1 MLQRLLFS
9 PFLVQLVVTRRCNL
23 ACGYCTEFDDFSAPV
38 PSDILEG
45 RIDRIRSLGAFS
57 LEFTGGEPL
66 LHPDLAS
73 LVAYAKRRG
82 LLRVML
88 ISNGFLLNEERVEA
102 LNRAGLDHLQ
112 VSVDGI
118 EPNDVTMKTLK
129 PLRAKL
135 EVLARTA
142 RFKVTLSG
150 VVGSTDSED
159 ALEVVA
165 FAKAHGFRPRVLL
178 IHGADGQ
185 LQLDPGKRALYRRVR
200 HAIGGR
206 FDEAHDYRDR
216 LLRGEPAPF
225 KCRAG
230 ARYLYVDEFGVV
242 RWCAQQRDRFGVPL
256 DDYTPA
262 ELRRQFHTRKG
273 CEAFCTVGC
282 ARTNSA
288 PDEWRG
294 QHLEASPEP
303 KPGTPEL
310 VPLAPIPRR

>member
-38 PSDILEG
+38 PTEVLQS
-45 RIDRIRSLGAFS
+45 RIDRIRALGAFS

-66 LHPDLAS
+66 LHPDLPHLIS
-73 LVAYAKRRG
+73 YARESG
-82 LLRVML
+82 ILRIML
-88 ISNGFLLNEERVEA
+88 ISNGFLLSEERVEA

-129 PLRAKL
+129 PLRVKL
-135 EVLARTA
+135 EMLARTA

-150 VVGSTDSED
+150 VVGSTESED

-178 IHGADGQ
+178 IHGSDGQ
-185 LQLDPGKRALYRRVR
+185 LQLDPAKRALYRRVR
-200 HAIGGR
+200 QAIGGR

-230 ARYLYVDEFGVV
+230 ARYLYVDEFGMV
-242 RWCAQQRDRFGVPL
+242 RWCAQQRERFGIPL
-256 DDYTPA
+256 DHYTPE
-262 ELRRQFHTRKG
+262 ELRRQFYTRKG
-273 CEAFCTVGC
+273 CEAHCTVGC

-288 PDEWRG
+288 PDEWRR
-294 QHLEASPEP
+294 QPLDPPPEP
-303 KPGTPEL
+303 APSEI
-310 VPLAPIPRR
+310 VPLAPVPPR